1 MLRCSSGAN
10 QSAESISRDHIKAN
24 RNALFVSHDLE
35 PAVLNRV
42 VRKQSLS
49 STVLITVWRLKLSH
63 VIVQ

>member
-10 QSAESISRDHIKAN
+10 QSAGSISRDHLKAN
-24 RNALFVSHDLE
+24 RKALVVSRDLE

-49 STVLITVWRLKLSH
+49 STARAMLL
-63 VIVQ
+63 